1 MNNVI
6 MDEYGEAWLQ
16 AYSIL
21 ANKPLNKKELY
32 DLYITEMTNMQDKKP
47 SIFSYLFYGYN
58 MNLNFQSLSP
68 IVYD

>member
-1 MNNVI
+1 LCDLHPRPEGRGFMSQE
-6 MDEYGEAWLQ
+6 D
-16 AYSIL
+16 
-21 ANKPLNKKELY
+21 KPLNKKELY

>member
-6 MDEYGEAWLQ
+6 MYEYGEAWLQ